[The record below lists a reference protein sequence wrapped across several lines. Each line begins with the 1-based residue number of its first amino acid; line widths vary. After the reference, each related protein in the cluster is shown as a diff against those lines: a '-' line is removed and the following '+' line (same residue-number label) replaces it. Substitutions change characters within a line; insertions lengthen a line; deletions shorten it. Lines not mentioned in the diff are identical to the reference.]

1 MNDLGL
7 IPSEY
12 CLVGRAGSKAE
23 GVAERFADPRCTRG
37 SQAIWRSSPPTMR
50 GCVMRRSHPAPRW
63 EKKHD
68 KGPAVTVLAQQS
80 ASAVY
85 DRLHRQVA
93 FERETCCQ
101 RYGRGAD
108 EPGAS
113 LDHQGRTL
121 PKATR
126 LHAWRQGTPRR
137 LEVTRPS
144 ALHLCLAI
152 RSRSCLPRRSSPTAG
167 GCGPSP
173 EPGSHGTTRCVA
185 PTLGRGR
192 EEGTEKVL
200 GRSARTDHALPS
212 APRRREHRKTCVVQP
227 RTVCAVIR
235 QSSPHTRPSADCARN
250 LGGKKAKNLLS
261 GPVCLLT
268 RGGLIRVIQ
277 WPPTHYWIP
286 GAAIGTGHEP
296 LASLTILVSG
306 RNHRECLGVPPF
318 CVKRLDVAVE

>member
-1 MNDLGL
+1 M
-7 IPSEY
+7 P
-12 CLVGRAGSKAE
+12 VGRAGSKAE
-23 GVAERFADPRCTRG
+23 GVAERFADPAVHKRIAGDLALIPSDDAWLRDAAQP
-37 SQAIWRSSPPTMR
+37 SRA
-50 GCVMRRSHPAPRW
+50 RW

-68 KGPAVTVLAQQS
+68 KGPAVTVLAQQW
-80 ASAVY
+80 ARAVY

-185 PTLGRGR
+185 PALGRGR

-235 QSSPHTRPSADCARN
+235 QSSPYTRPSADYARN
-250 LGGKKAKNLLS
+250 LQAEKKQKICS
-261 GPVCLLT
+261 
-268 RGGLIRVIQ
+268 Q
-277 WPPTHYWIP
+277 DQF
-286 GAAIGTGHEP
+286 
-296 LASLTILVSG
+296 VS
-306 RNHRECLGVPPF
+306 
-318 CVKRLDVAVE
+318 